1 MTKMIDRRRLLAAAA
16 AGGGTLLTA
25 PALVRAQERV
35 VNLYSARHYDSD
47 KKLYA
52 EFTQATGIRVAVVE
66 AGADALLERLR
77 TEGANSPADV
87 LLTVDAGRI
96 EAAKVAGLL
105 QPLVSPVLA
114 GAVPAHQRDP
124 DSHWFAVSKRARVIM
139 YDIRNTNASELST
152 YEALAEAK
160 WRGAILTRSSTNIY
174 SQSWTGSMIAALG
187 ESKAEEW
194 ARGVAA
200 NLARPPRGGDTD
212 QIRALAAGE
221 GKLAISNTYYLGN
234 LLISGTQAD
243 RELAERIGVFFPNQG
258 DRGTHVN
265 ITAAGVA
272 RHVKH
277 PEAARTLIEYLV
289 SPSAQR
295 HLAAGNSE
303 FPVAAGAEVPPHIAK
318 WGTFKEDQLNAGV
331 FARNNA
337 QALRL
342 MDRAGWK

>member
-1 MTKMIDRRRLLAAAA
+1 MTMAIDRRQLLRAATAGGALLAA
-16 AGGGTLLTA
+16 
-25 PALVRAQERV
+25 PALLRAQERV
-35 VNLYSARHYDSD
+35 VNVYSARHYDSD
-47 KKLYA
+47 KKLLSD
-52 EFTQATGIRVAVVE
+52 FTQATGIRVAVVE

-77 TEGANSPADV
+77 TEGANSPADL

-96 EAAKVAGLL
+96 EAAKGAGLL
-105 QPLVSPVLA
+105 QPLTSA
-114 GAVPAHQRDP
+114 AMTGAVPAHLRDP
-124 DSHWFAVSKRARVIM
+124 DNQWFAVSKRARVIM
-139 YDIRNTNASELST
+139 YDIRNTNPSELST
-152 YEALAEAK
+152 YEALGDQK

-187 ESKAEEW
+187 EPKAEEW
-194 ARGVAA
+194 ARAVTA

-212 QIRALAAGE
+212 QIRALVAGE

-234 LLISGTQAD
+234 LMISGTQAD
-243 RELAERIGVFFPNQG
+243 RELAERVGVFFPNQA

-265 ITAAGVA
+265 ITAAGLTRHAKNPETA
-272 RHVKH
+272 R
-277 PEAARTLIEYLV
+277 ALIEYLV

-295 HLAAGNSE
+295 HLAVGNSE
-303 FPVAAGAEVPPHIAK
+303 FPVVAGAEVPPHITK
-318 WGTFKEDQLNAGV
+318 WGSFKEDQLNAGV

>member
-1 MTKMIDRRRLLAAAA
+1 MKMMIDRRKLFGAAA
-16 AGGGTLLTA
+16 AGGALLAA

-47 KKLYA
+47 KTLFS
-52 EFTQATGIRVAVVE
+52 EFTRATGIRVAVVE

-77 TEGANSPADV
+77 TEGVNSPADV

-96 EAAKVAGLL
+96 EAAKSAGLL
-105 QPLVSPVLA
+105 QPLASPA
-114 GAVPAHQRDP
+114 MIAAVPAHLRDAENQ
-124 DSHWFAVSKRARVIM
+124 WFAVSKRARVIM
-139 YDIRNTNASELST
+139 YDIRSTNPAELST
-152 YEALAEAK
+152 YEALADHK

-187 ESKAEEW
+187 EAKAEEW
-194 ARGVAA
+194 ARGVTA
-200 NLARPPRGGDTD
+200 NMARPPRGGDLD
-212 QIRALAAGE
+212 QIRGLAAGE

-234 LLISGTQAD
+234 LVTSGVPAD
-243 RELAERIGVFFPNQG
+243 RELSERIGVFFPNQG

-265 ITAAGVA
+265 ITAAGLTRHA
-272 RHVKH
+272 RN
-277 PEAARTLIEYLV
+277 PELAKALIEYLV
-289 SPSAQR
+289 SPGAQR
-295 HLAAGNSE
+295 HLAVGNSE
-303 FPVAAGAEVPPHIAK
+303 YPVVVGAEIPPHIAK
-318 WGTFKEDQLNAGV
+318 WGTFKEDPLNAGV